1 MYIPNVLT
9 KASIS
14 TRPIKRGGGDGEDA
28 RGPLLSL
35 TSKLVH
41 TMQPPPKK
49 SQDVDINTPPLKP
62 SPKLVL
68 NLHVKGFPSSSSS
81 MQQQQ
86 KATTTTRNANRS
98 RNEVPTNSK
107 LKLDNNI
114 LLLLLELL

>member
-1 MYIPNVLT
+1 LT

-14 TRPIKRGGGDGEDA
+14 TRPIERGGGDGEDA

-35 TSKLVH
+35 TSKLVL
-41 TMQPPPKK
+41 TMQPPPRK

-68 NLHVKGFPSSSSS
+68 NLHLKGFPSSSSSSS

-86 KATTTTRNANRS
+86 KATTTTRNVNRS